1 MLHVHV
7 SVAITTPS
15 CLTMRKNLKVEF
27 NVVFLCYLS
36 PPKMTKKFP
45 QNKWFDSECKEL
57 KAKRHGAHK
66 VWIVNALNSGLRARY
81 FDIN

>member
-1 MLHVHV
+1 MF
-7 SVAITTPS
+7 IQNF
-15 CLTMRKNLKVEF
+15 LTEIEVEL

-36 PPKMTKKFP
+36 PPKKTKKFP